1 MALVACPECSRQVSD
16 VAAQC
21 PGCAFPMSAL
31 HAGVPSD
38 AAPRAGRTAAPPMA
52 SPTTVPANPALADTA
67 AGEGDTLV
75 AHLGTSVITV
85 RHKAGA
91 FSHQLAADVDGHSA
105 LSTKIS
111 TGRGSSLL
119 SAGGRPV
126 EIRWMMSDWG
136 TVTIVLLD
144 GVQVVASRGKPKDV
158 AVLSTAVAEH
168 TRHASATGGLIALIV
183 LAAAVLFAAVV
194 PLRRCPGCHGTG
206 YAGVVDEV
214 IGETHDACGGDGKQ
228 TLWEILRAAL

>member
-38 AAPRAGRTAAPPMA
+38 AAPRAGTTAAPPMA
-52 SPTTVPANPALADTA
+52 LPTAVPAPARAPA
-67 AGEGDTLV
+67 REGDTLV
-75 AHLGTSVITV
+75 AHLGSSVITV

-111 TGRGSSLL
+111 SGRGSSML

-126 EIRWMMSDWG
+126 EIRWMMSEWG
-136 TVTIVLLD
+136 TVTIVVLD

-158 AVLSTAVAEH
+158 AVLSATVAEH
-168 TRHASATGGLIALIV
+168 PRQASATGGLIALLV
-183 LAAAVLFAAVV
+183 LTAAVLFAAVV
-194 PLRRCPGCHGTG
+194 PVRSCPGCHGTG

-214 IGETHDACGGDGKQ
+214 IGEKHAACRGDGKQ
-228 TLWEILRAAL
+228 TLWEILRASL